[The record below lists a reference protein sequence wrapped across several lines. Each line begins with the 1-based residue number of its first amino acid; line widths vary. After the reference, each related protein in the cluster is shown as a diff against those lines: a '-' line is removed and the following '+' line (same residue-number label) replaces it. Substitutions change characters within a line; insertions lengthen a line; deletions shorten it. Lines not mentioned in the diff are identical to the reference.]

1 MRRLTWRTR
10 TLLLVAGASLVVCP
24 QPWFGVIADLMVTA
38 CPLCQVNVESR
49 QMQMELGFDLPVL
62 YLTQLMTLA
71 FGFGAKEA
79 VLSKQIVDPGPVLR
93 EYGLLE
99 PVEASS

>member
-1 MRRLTWRTR
+1 
-10 TLLLVAGASLVVCP
+10 
-24 QPWFGVIADLMVTA
+24 
-38 CPLCQVNVESR
+38 
-49 QMQMELGFDLPVL
+49 
-62 YLTQLMTLA
+62 MTLA
-71 FGFGAKEA
+71 FGMGAKEA